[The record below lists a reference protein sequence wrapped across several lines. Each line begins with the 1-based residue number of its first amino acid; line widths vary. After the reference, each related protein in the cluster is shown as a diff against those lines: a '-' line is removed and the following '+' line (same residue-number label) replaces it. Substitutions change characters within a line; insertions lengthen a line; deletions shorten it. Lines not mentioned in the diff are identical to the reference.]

1 MAQKWPKMA
10 QKLAPAEKKIAPT
23 GWHGWHVFATLLLR
37 CPEKHQLVIFLL
49 SITSRLCCWWTPVI
63 GQTFPLLPTPRGV
76 SSVPLLRIGNG
87 QSKNIWRVKSVS
99 FVNIEVYL
107 APRKDILFLT
117 SQIHFI
123 RLTSFAAF
131 SPHLDCYQMENHL
144 GNKIVF
150 NKSWFEKI
158 LILLSSMQ

>member
-1 MAQKWPKMA
+1 MTLFSTIVASLYIFLEFLYFLGNHFCNICIRPIS
-10 QKLAPAEKKIAPT
+10 KI
-23 GWHGWHVFATLLLR
+23 HLV
-37 CPEKHQLVIFLL
+37 KSVIFLL

-63 GQTFPLLPTPRGV
+63 GQTFPLLPTPTGV
-76 SSVPLLRIGNG
+76 SSVTLLWIGNRL
-87 QSKNIWRVKSVS
+87 SVNIWRVKSVS

-107 APRKDILFLT
+107 APRRYMILWT
-117 SQIHFI
+117 SQIHVI

-150 NKSWFEKI
+150 NQFWFEKI